1 MNKDID
7 PFEEEDWE
15 ELELN
20 LDHIYDV
27 IYGCIMS
34 YYTNEYMN
42 YNLIKKD
49 DNGEILLKE
58 KIDDEESNLVCTFK
72 INENNDKVDI
82 LYDEQIKTVNLV
94 DNINNDKFRV
104 FLGFRVTF
112 DKYLKD
118 KIDNETR

>member
-27 IYGCIMS
+27 VYGCIMS
-34 YYTNEYMN
+34 YYTKEYMN
-42 YNLIKKD
+42 YNLIKKEED
-49 DNGEILLKE
+49 DEILLKE
-58 KIDDEESNLVCTFK
+58 KISDEESNLVCTFK
-72 INENNDKVDI
+72 INNNNDKVDI
-82 LYDEQIKTVNLV
+82 IYENQRKTVNLIDDV
-94 DNINNDKFRV
+94 NKDKFKV

-112 DKYLKD
+112 DNYLKD
-118 KIDNETR
+118 KNGKA